1 MKKFAL
7 FLVLCAAVFGLLYGA
22 KFCRDTFAQ
31 NDGGLAVVTV
41 NNLGRTDGRVMEDVQ
56 RTAEAFPQFME
67 EKFQVKLQRP
77 TQIWVGADTAQYQEL
92 LTKRLGMEEKNA
104 PQKAQ
109 YTNGQSSGRKAMV
122 AIDGTRKKLGDSS
135 ECISTTAHELF
146 HQLQY
151 ELSDGRSGYE
161 NSLFWLEEGTADY
174 AGALLCEKLGGR
186 SVDKWYRDAR
196 FTLQNARNVASV
208 GQLQHTTEAERLDM
222 MTTQAK
228 HYTLADVMTM
238 YLLKQYG
245 GSQPEQKIVA
255 YYKGMEKGEAEQ
267 VFAQTFGVELPV
279 FLQEFSLWWQ
289 KELTAPA
296 EVDTVIRPGANEAVA
311 RQFLQQVN
319 LSRQWLKRN
328 WGQDLHGHYQL
339 VMVTS
344 PEDFAAAMEEY
355 CHVSREEAQK
365 TADGS
370 VWAENNSTVFVNL
383 ARVED
388 KRQAIFVSGT
398 MMSRLFM
405 MQQLGNDSSGMA
417 WLLRGGSYVAGV
429 DRLVED
435 GQGTLPAYQK
445 AWRKELRQNA
455 PLPAVDKLQ
464 TPEDL
469 QTAMN
474 QYGNDQVS
482 RLCEYAA
489 AELVNRY
496 GWASL
501 YAWQTATRQSGDG
514 RQAFSKVF
522 GLTLADF
529 AAQIHLM
536 IY

>member
-31 NDGGLAVVTV
+31 TDGGLAAVTV
-41 NNLGRTDGRVMEDVQ
+41 CNLGQTDGRVMEDVQ
-56 RTAEAFPQFME
+56 RTAEAFPKFME

-77 TQIWVGADTAQYQEL
+77 TQIWVGADTAKYQEL
-92 LTKRLGMEEKNA
+92 LTKRLGMEEENA
-104 PQKAQ
+104 PQKAR
-109 YTNGQSSGRKAMV
+109 YTNGQSSGRKAMA
-122 AIDGTRKKLGDSS
+122 AIDGDRKKLGDSS

-196 FTLQNARNVASV
+196 FALQNARTVVSV
-208 GQLQHTTEAERLDM
+208 DQLQHTTEQERLDM
-222 MTTQAK
+222 MTTKAK

-238 YLLKQYG
+238 YLLQQYG

-255 YYKGMEKGEAEQ
+255 YYKGMENGEAEK

-279 FLQEFSLWWQ
+279 FLQEFSQWWQ
-289 KELTAPA
+289 KELAAPA
-296 EVDTVIRPGANEAVA
+296 KIDTVIRPGADEAAA
-311 RQFLQQVN
+311 RQFQQQVN
-319 LSRQWLKRN
+319 LSRQWLKRT
-328 WGQDLHGHYQL
+328 WGQDLHGQYQL
-339 VMVTS
+339 VLVTS
-344 PEDFAAAMEEY
+344 PADFAAAMEEY

-365 TADGS
+365 TAEGS

-383 ARVED
+383 TRVED
-388 KRQAIFVSGT
+388 RRQAIFVSGT
-398 MMSRLFM
+398 MLSRLFM
-405 MQQLGNDSSGMA
+405 MQQLDNDNGGMA

-429 DRLVED
+429 GRLVED
-435 GQGTLPAYQK
+435 GQGTLTAYQR

-455 PLPAVDKLQ
+455 PLPALDKLLTVQ
-464 TPEDL
+464 DIEN
-469 QTAMN
+469 AMN
-474 QYGNDQVS
+474 QQGSDQVS

-501 YAWQTATRQSGDG
+501 YAWQAAARQSGDG
-514 RQAFSKVF
+514 RQAFTKVF
-522 GLTLADF
+522 GLSLSDF

>member
-22 KFCRDTFAQ
+22 KSCQDIFAQ
-31 NDGGLAVVTV
+31 TDGGLASVTV
-41 NNLGRTDGRVMEDVQ
+41 NNLGQPDSQVMADVQ
-56 RTAEAFPQFME
+56 RTAEAFPEFME
-67 EKFQVKLQRP
+67 EKFQVRLQRS
-77 TQIWVGADTAQYQEL
+77 TKIWVGADTPQYQEL
-92 LTKRLGMEEKNA
+92 LTKRLGMEEDNA
-104 PQKAQ
+104 PAKAQ

-122 AIDGTRKKLGDSS
+122 AIDGNRKKLGDSS

-151 ELSDGRSGYE
+151 ELSDDHSGYE

-196 FTLQNARNVASV
+196 FTLQNSRTVASV

-222 MTTQAK
+222 MTTKAK

-238 YLLKQYG
+238 YLLQQYG

-255 YYKGMEKGEAEQ
+255 YYKALEKDEAEKA
-267 VFAQTFGVELPV
+267 FAQTFGVELSA
-279 FLQEFSLWWQ
+279 FLQEFSQWWQ
-289 KELTAPA
+289 QELMAPA
-296 EVDTVIRPGANEAVA
+296 KLEPIIRPGADEAAA

-319 LSRQWLKRN
+319 LSRQWLTRT
-328 WGQDLHGHYQL
+328 WGQDLHGQYQL
-339 VMVTS
+339 VLVTS
-344 PEDFAAAMEEY
+344 PEDFAAAMAEY

-370 VWAENNSTVFVNL
+370 VWAENNSTLFVNL
-383 ARVED
+383 ARVEE
-388 KRQAIFVSGT
+388 KRQAVFVSGT
-398 MMSRLFM
+398 MLSRLFM

-429 DRLVED
+429 GRLVED
-435 GQGTLPAYQK
+435 GQGTLKAYQR
-445 AWRKELRQNA
+445 AWRKDLRQNA
-455 PLPAVDKLQ
+455 PLPTLDKLL
-464 TPEDL
+464 TVEDL
-469 QTAMN
+469 QRAMN
-474 QYGNDQVS
+474 QQDSDQVS

-496 GWASL
+496 GWESL
-501 YAWQTATRQSGDG
+501 YAWQAATRQSGDG

-522 GLTLADF
+522 GITLSDF
-529 AAQIHLM
+529 AAQIHMM